1 MKTILIVRHAKSSWE
16 NFTVSDYE
24 RPLNERGQKNA
35 PEMAAR
41 LLKKGIK
48 ADCLISSPARRAH
61 TTAKLFAVVW
71 KMDPSKISI
80 VPELYN
86 PSLKAFIDTIRAAPA
101 ACNTIAL
108 FSHNPVITEF
118 ANSLS
123 KKQIDHMPTCA
134 VFGVKADINEWSAF
148 QVGENEFYF
157 FDVPKGK

>member
-35 PEMAAR
+35 PEMASR
-41 LLKKGIK
+41 VLKKGVK
-48 ADCLISSPARRAH
+48 ADVLLSSPARRAH

-71 KMDPSKISI
+71 KMDPSRITI
-80 VPELYN
+80 VTDLYN
-86 PSLKAFIDTIRAAPA
+86 PSHEAFVNTILTAPDTAE
-101 ACNTIAL
+101 TIAL

-123 KKQIDHMPTCA
+123 KKKIEHMPTCS
-134 VFGVKADINEWSAF
+134 VFAVKADIKLWSDF
-148 QVGENEFYF
+148 EVGNSEFFF
-157 FDVPKGK
+157 FDTPKAK